1 MKLYSNGKLLITG
14 EYLVLNGAK
23 ALALP
28 LSCGQSL
35 NYKET
40 NDNLIKWNSYDLKNK
55 IWFSAIIDKD
65 NLKAIQSSDSTV
77 SKRLNEIIKSIRNHN
92 PEFLNKNGY
101 EIKTKL
107 NFDKDWGLG
116 SSSTLISNL
125 SKLANVNPYVILNET
140 FGGSGYD
147 IACSKV
153 NYPILYSLNNGKRV
167 IQKVE
172 FNPSFKNNLYFI
184 YLNKKQ
190 DSGKEI
196 TSYRNLKI
204 SDSDIDK
211 VTSISKQIIKTK
223 SQQEFN
229 LLVDSHEEILSSI
242 LKRDTIK
249 KDLFYDF
256 EGSIKNL
263 GAWGG
268 DFILSSSTSNPSS
281 YFFSK
286 GFNKIFT
293 YDEMVNNKSFDYL

>member
-1 MKLYSNGKLLITG
+1 MKVYSNGKLLITG
-14 EYLVLNGAK
+14 EYLVLNGAE
-23 ALALP
+23 AFALP

-35 NYKET
+35 NYKKT
-40 NDNLIKWNSYDLKNK
+40 SDNLIKWNSYDLKNN

-65 NLKAIQSSDSTV
+65 NLQVIDSSSSTI
-77 SKRLNEIIKSIRNHN
+77 SKRLNGILKSIRNYN
-92 PEFLNKNGY
+92 PEFLNENGC
-101 EIKTKL
+101 EIETKL

-125 SKLANVNPYVILNET
+125 SKLANVDPYIILNET

-147 IACSKV
+147 IACSNV
-153 NYPILYSLNNGKRV
+153 SHPILYSLNNGERV

-172 FNPSFKNNLYFI
+172 FNPPFKDNLYFI
-184 YLNKKQ
+184 YLNRKQ
-190 DSGKEI
+190 DSSKEI
-196 TSYRNLKI
+196 LSYANLKI
-204 SDSDIDK
+204 SRSDIDK

-229 LLVDSHEEILSSI
+229 LLLDSHEEILSSI

-249 KDLFYDF
+249 KELFSDF

-268 DFILSSSTSNPSS
+268 DFILASSKTNPTA
-281 YFFSK
+281 YFISK
-286 GFNKIFT
+286 GFNSVFS
-293 YDEMVNNKSFDYL
+293 YNEMVNSKSFDYL

>member
-14 EYLVLNGAK
+14 EYLVLNGAE

-35 NYKET
+35 NYKKT

-55 IWFSAIIDKD
+55 IWFSAIIDK
-65 NLKAIQSSDSTV
+65 NNFKVIKSSDSTV
-77 SKRLNEIIKSIRNHN
+77 CKRLNQILKSIRNHN
-92 PEFLNKNGY
+92 SEFLNKNGY
-101 EIKTKL
+101 EIETKL

-125 SKLANVNPYVILNET
+125 SKLANVDPYIILNET

-172 FNPSFKNNLYFI
+172 FNPLFKKNLYFI

-229 LLVDSHEEILSSI
+229 LLLDSHEEILSSI
-242 LKRDTIK
+242 LKRETIK
-249 KDLFYDF
+249 KELFYDF

-286 GFNKIFT
+286 GFNKILT

>member
-23 ALALP
+23 AFALP

-35 NYKET
+35 NYQIT
-40 NDNLIKWNSYDLKNK
+40 GDNLIKWNSYNSNNN
-55 IWFSAIIDKD
+55 IWFSTIINKD
-65 NLKAIQSSDSTV
+65 NLKVIESSDSTI
-77 SKRLNEIIKSIRNHN
+77 SEKLDQILKCIRNHN
-92 PEFLNKNGY
+92 PEFLNKGGCSI
-101 EIKTKL
+101 ETKL

-116 SSSTLISNL
+116 TSSTLISNL
-125 SKLANVNPYVILNET
+125 SKLANVDPYIILKET

-147 IACSKV
+147 IACANV
-153 NYPILYSLNNGKRV
+153 NHPILYSINNGKRI

-190 DSGKEI
+190 DSSNEI
-196 TSYRNLKI
+196 LRYANLKI
-204 SDSDIDK
+204 SSSDINK
-211 VTSISKQIIKTK
+211 ITSISKQITK
-223 SQQEFN
+223 SKNQQEFN
-229 LLVDSHEEILSSI
+229 LLLDSHEEILSFI

-249 KDLFYDF
+249 KELFSDF

-268 DFILSSSTSNPSS
+268 DFILSSSESNPSD
-281 YFFSK
+281 YFISK
-286 GFNKIFT
+286 GFNRVIT
-293 YDEMVNNKSFDYL
+293 YNDMVNNKNFDYR

>member
-14 EYLVLNGAK
+14 EYLVLNGAE

-35 NYKET
+35 NYKKT

-55 IWFSAIIDKD
+55 IWFSAIIDK
-65 NLKAIQSSDSTV
+65 NNFKVIKSSDSTV
-77 SKRLNEIIKSIRNHN
+77 CKRLNQILKSIRNHN
-92 PEFLNKNGY
+92 SEFLNKNGY
-101 EIKTKL
+101 EIETKL

-125 SKLANVNPYVILNET
+125 SKLANVDPYIILNET

-229 LLVDSHEEILSSI
+229 LLLDSHEEILSSI
-242 LKRDTIK
+242 LKRETIK
-249 KDLFYDF
+249 KELFYDF

-286 GFNKIFT
+286 GFNKILT

>member
-1 MKLYSNGKLLITG
+1 MKVYSNGKLLITG
-14 EYLVLNGAK
+14 EYLVLNGAE
-23 ALALP
+23 AFALP

-35 NYKET
+35 NYKKT
-40 NDNLIKWNSYDLKNK
+40 SDNLIKWNSYDLKNN

-65 NLKAIQSSDSTV
+65 NLQVTDSSNLTL
-77 SKRLNEIIKSIRNHN
+77 SKRLNGILKSIRNYN
-92 PEFLNKNGY
+92 PEFLNENGC
-101 EIKTKL
+101 EIETKL

-125 SKLANVNPYVILNET
+125 SKLANVDPYLILNET

-147 IACSKV
+147 IACSNV
-153 NYPILYSLNNGKRV
+153 RHPILYSLNNGKRV

-172 FNPSFKNNLYFI
+172 FNPPFKDNIYFI

-190 DSGKEI
+190 DSSKEI
-196 TSYRNLKI
+196 LSYANLKI
-204 SDSDIDK
+204 SRSDIDK

-229 LLVDSHEEILSSI
+229 LLLDSHEEILSSI

-249 KDLFYDF
+249 KELFSDF

-268 DFILSSSTSNPSS
+268 DFILASSKTNPST
-281 YFFSK
+281 YFISK
-286 GFNKIFT
+286 GFNSVFS
-293 YDEMVNNKSFDYL
+293 YNEMVNSKSFDYL

>member
-14 EYLVLNGAK
+14 EYLVLNGAE

-35 NYKET
+35 NYKKT

-55 IWFSAIIDKD
+55 IWFSAIIDK
-65 NLKAIQSSDSTV
+65 NNFKVIKSSDSTV
-77 SKRLNEIIKSIRNHN
+77 CKRLNQILKSIRNHN
-92 PEFLNKNGY
+92 SEFLNKNGY
-101 EIKTKL
+101 EIETKL

-125 SKLANVNPYVILNET
+125 SKLANVDPYIILNET

-153 NYPILYSLNNGKRV
+153 NHPILYSLNNGKRV

-172 FNPSFKNNLYFI
+172 FNPLFKKNLYFI

-229 LLVDSHEEILSSI
+229 LLLDSHEEILSSI
-242 LKRDTIK
+242 LKRETIK
-249 KDLFYDF
+249 KELFYDF

-286 GFNKIFT
+286 GFNKILT

>member
-14 EYLVLNGAK
+14 EYLVLNGAE

-35 NYKET
+35 NYKKT

-55 IWFSAIIDKD
+55 IWFSAIIDK
-65 NLKAIQSSDSTV
+65 NNFKVIQSSDSTV
-77 SKRLNEIIKSIRNHN
+77 CKRLNQILKSIRNHN
-92 PEFLNKNGY
+92 SEFLNKNGY
-101 EIKTKL
+101 EIETKL

-125 SKLANVNPYVILNET
+125 SKLANVDPYIILNET

-153 NYPILYSLNNGKRV
+153 NYPILYSLINGKRV

-229 LLVDSHEEILSSI
+229 LLLDSHEEILSSI
-242 LKRDTIK
+242 LKRETIK
-249 KDLFYDF
+249 KELFYDF

-286 GFNKIFT
+286 GFNKILT

>member
-14 EYLVLNGAK
+14 EYLVLNGAE

-35 NYKET
+35 NYKKT

-55 IWFSAIIDKD
+55 IWFSAIIDK
-65 NLKAIQSSDSTV
+65 NNFKVIKSSDSTV
-77 SKRLNEIIKSIRNHN
+77 CKRLNQILKSIRNHN
-92 PEFLNKNGY
+92 SEFLNKNGY
-101 EIKTKL
+101 EIETKL

-125 SKLANVNPYVILNET
+125 SKLANVDPYIILNET

-286 GFNKIFT
+286 GFNKILT

>member
-14 EYLVLNGAK
+14 EYLVLNGAE

-35 NYKET
+35 NYKKT

-55 IWFSAIIDKD
+55 IWFSAIIDK
-65 NLKAIQSSDSTV
+65 NNFKVIKSSDSTV
-77 SKRLNEIIKSIRNHN
+77 CKRLNQILKSIRNHN
-92 PEFLNKNGY
+92 SEFLNKNGY
-101 EIKTKL
+101 EIETKL

-125 SKLANVNPYVILNET
+125 SKLANVDPYIILNET

-147 IACSKV
+147 IACSKI

-172 FNPSFKNNLYFI
+172 FNPLFKKNLYFI

-196 TSYRNLKI
+196 TNYRNLKI

-229 LLVDSHEEILSSI
+229 LLLDSHEEILSSI
-242 LKRDTIK
+242 LKRETIK
-249 KDLFYDF
+249 KELFYDF

-286 GFNKIFT
+286 GFNKILT

>member
-14 EYLVLNGAK
+14 EYLVLNGAE

-35 NYKET
+35 NYKKT

-55 IWFSAIIDKD
+55 IWFSAIIDK
-65 NLKAIQSSDSTV
+65 NNFKVIKSSDSTV
-77 SKRLNEIIKSIRNHN
+77 CKRLNQILKSIRNHN
-92 PEFLNKNGY
+92 SEFLNKNGY
-101 EIKTKL
+101 EIETKL

-125 SKLANVNPYVILNET
+125 SKLANVDPYIILNET

-211 VTSISKQIIKTK
+211 VTSISKQIINTK

-229 LLVDSHEEILSSI
+229 LLLDSHEEILSSI
-242 LKRDTIK
+242 LKRETIK
-249 KDLFYDF
+249 KELFYDF

>member
-14 EYLVLNGAK
+14 EYLVLNGAE

-35 NYKET
+35 NYKKT

-55 IWFSAIIDKD
+55 IWFSAIIDK
-65 NLKAIQSSDSTV
+65 NNFKVIKSSDSTV
-77 SKRLNEIIKSIRNHN
+77 CKRLNQILKSIRNHN
-92 PEFLNKNGY
+92 SEFLNKNGY
-101 EIKTKL
+101 EIETKL

-125 SKLANVNPYVILNET
+125 SKLANVDPYIILNET

-172 FNPSFKNNLYFI
+172 FNPLFKKNLYFI

-229 LLVDSHEEILSSI
+229 LLLDSHEEILSSI
-242 LKRDTIK
+242 LKRETIK
-249 KDLFYDF
+249 KELFYDF

>member
-14 EYLVLNGAK
+14 EYLVLNGAE

-35 NYKET
+35 NYKKT

-55 IWFSAIIDKD
+55 IWFSAIIDK
-65 NLKAIQSSDSTV
+65 NNFKVIKSSDSTV
-77 SKRLNEIIKSIRNHN
+77 CKRLNQILKSIRNHN
-92 PEFLNKNGY
+92 SEFLNKNGY
-101 EIKTKL
+101 EIETKL

-125 SKLANVNPYVILNET
+125 SKLANVDPYIILNET

-153 NYPILYSLNNGKRV
+153 NYPILYSLINGKRV

-172 FNPSFKNNLYFI
+172 FNPIFKKNLYFI

-196 TSYRNLKI
+196 TNYRNLKI

-229 LLVDSHEEILSSI
+229 LLLDSHEEILSSI
-242 LKRDTIK
+242 LKRETIK
-249 KDLFYDF
+249 KELFYDF

-286 GFNKIFT
+286 GFNKILT